1 MFKSIY
7 YLVFFLFVMIS
18 QAIAAD
24 KVALNDD
31 EFPSLKVTET
41 KIYDGGSLWG
51 YMDGGADLYL
61 EYGFQKLTSQAVTC
75 NDVAFQVDIFEMNNP
90 LSAFGI
96 YSVNRFRCKVGSDT
110 LVSNDCLNAY
120 QYQIVTGKY
129 YINIVNQV
137 GSSKATETS
146 LQIGQVFEQKLKGQ
160 PEVAFPNEIK
170 RNLSADNRMKL
181 KLMMGRLGVQNGY
194 SSWSDF
200 LSGWEHYQLWML
212 PVQDKTLLV
221 LTWNSGVM
229 PAKFKALIE
238 AGNESNLPGSIASKD
253 YRLQGDELIVWEN

>member
-24 KVALNDD
+24 KVELNDN
-31 EFPSLKVTET
+31 EFPGLKVTET

-61 EYGFQKLTSQAVTC
+61 EYGFQKLTSQTVTC
-75 NDVAFQVDIFEMNNP
+75 DDVSFQVDIFEMNNP

-96 YSVNRFRCKVGSDT
+96 YSVNRFRCKEGSDT

-120 QYQIVTGKY
+120 QYQIVAGKH

-137 GSSKATETS
+137 GSSKAIETS
-146 LQIGQVFEQKLKGQ
+146 LQIGRLFEQKLKGQ

-170 RNLSADNRMKL
+170 KNLTGNNRIKL
-181 KLMMGRLGVQNGY
+181 KLMVGRLGVQNGY
-194 SSWSDF
+194 PDWSEF
-200 LSGWEHYQLWML
+200 LSGWENYHLWML
-212 PVQDKTLLV
+212 PVEDKTLLV
-221 LTWNSGVM
+221 LTWNSGVI
-229 PAKFKALIE
+229 PPKFKELLTSGKE
-238 AGNESNLPGSIASKD
+238 TDLPRSIASKD
-253 YRLQGDELIVWEN
+253 FELQDGRLIVWEN

>member
-31 EFPSLKVTET
+31 EFPGLKVTET
-41 KIYDGGSLWG
+41 KTYDGGSLWG

-61 EYGFQKLTSQAVTC
+61 EYGFQKLTSQTVTC
-75 NDVAFQVDIFEMNNP
+75 NDVTFQVDIFEMNNP

-96 YSVNRFRCKVGSDT
+96 YSVSRFRCKVGSDT
-110 LVSNDCLNAY
+110 LASNDCLNAY
-120 QYQIVTGKY
+120 QYQIVAGKY

-137 GSSKATETS
+137 GSSKAIEKS

-160 PEVAFPNEIK
+160 SDVAFPNEIK
-170 RNLSADNRMKL
+170 RNLSADNRVKL

-194 SSWSDF
+194 SSWADF

-212 PVQDKTLLV
+212 PVHDKTLLV
-221 LTWNSGVM
+221 LTWNSGGI
-229 PAKFKALIE
+229 PPKFKGLIE
-238 AGNESNLPGSIASKD
+238 ADNESGLPGSAANKD
-253 YRLQGDELIVWEN
+253 YILAGDQLIVWGN

>member
-24 KVALNDD
+24 KVALNND
-31 EFPSLKVTET
+31 EFPGLKATET
-41 KIYDGGSLWG
+41 KTYDGGSLWG

-75 NDVAFQVDIFEMNNP
+75 NDITFQVDIFEMNNP

-96 YSVNRFRCKVGSDT
+96 YSVNRFRCRVGSDT

-120 QYQIVTGKY
+120 QYQIVAGKY

-146 LQIGQVFEQKLKGQ
+146 LQIGQVFEQKLKEQ
-160 PEVAFPNEIK
+160 PEVTFPNEIK
-170 RNLSADNRMKL
+170 KNLSADNRMKL

-194 SSWSDF
+194 SSWADF

-212 PVQDKTLLV
+212 PVQGKNLLV

-229 PAKFKALIE
+229 PPKFKALIE
-238 AGNESNLPGSIASKD
+238 ARSESNLPKSIASKD
-253 YRLQGDELIVWEN
+253 YKLEGDQLIVWEN